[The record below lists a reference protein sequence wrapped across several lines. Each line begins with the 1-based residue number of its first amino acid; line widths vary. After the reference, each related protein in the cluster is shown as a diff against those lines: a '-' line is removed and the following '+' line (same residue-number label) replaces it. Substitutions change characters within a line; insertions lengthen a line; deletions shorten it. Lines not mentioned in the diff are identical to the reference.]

1 MVAHVRLPSLE
12 DLPKQQ
18 RTSTAAAL
26 RSGAIKISEPV
37 PLENSGPSPVWTSST
52 SPFPSNNDS
61 LPTLVSNSRLDDHL
75 PVAAS
80 HGPPSSP
87 APELLY
93 TAQVHAHGRPLRHK
107 RSSLLA
113 ADPADSSG
121 PASSQPRS
129 STNDSIPDAA
139 MSAFQASKKRPGSI
153 RLAFRK
159 MFGKKDKAQA
169 VAAASPASGR
179 VAGSRHAYNKSVS
192 CLPFRLRV

>member
-1 MVAHVRLPSLE
+1 MATHIRLPSLE

-26 RSGAIKISEPV
+26 RRGAIKISEPV

-61 LPTLVSNSRLDDHL
+61 PPTLVSSSRLDDHL
-75 PVAAS
+75 SLAAAPHDAPSPVPEQVYAV
-80 HGPPSSP
+80 HG
-87 APELLY
+87 
-93 TAQVHAHGRPLRHK
+93 HPLRHK

-113 ADPADSSG
+113 ADPDSSG

-159 MFGKKDKAQA
+159 MFGKKDRSPA
-169 VAAASPASGR
+169 VSTASPASGR

-192 CLPFRLRV
+192 HPTLSIPV

>member
-1 MVAHVRLPSLE
+1 MVTHIRLPSLE

-26 RSGAIKISEPV
+26 RRGAIKISEPV

-61 LPTLVSNSRLDDHL
+61 LPTLVSSSRLDDHL
-75 PVAAS
+75 SIAAAS
-80 HGPPSSP
+80 HGAPSP
-87 APELLY
+87 VPEQLY
-93 TAQVHAHGRPLRHK
+93 ITHGHPLRHK

-113 ADPADSSG
+113 ADPADSSA

-129 STNDSIPDAA
+129 STNDSIPDRA

-159 MFGKKDKAQA
+159 MFGKKDKSPA
-169 VAAASPASGR
+169 VSTASPASGR

-192 CLPFRLRV
+192 